1 MVHLPRCV
9 TSVEWGQSGFRR
21 IVRAAGDA
29 AHYERVSFTFV
40 HTHQDGTAISAFE
53 FNRRIGLF
61 QHWRR
66 RGYRFNERRR
76 NDLERPLWKSGHC
89 RNKFQIRAITNFN
102 FTEPAMRSVN

>member
-1 MVHLPRCV
+1 M
-9 TSVEWGQSGFRR
+9 GQSGFRR

-29 AHYERVSFTFV
+29 ADYERVSFPFV